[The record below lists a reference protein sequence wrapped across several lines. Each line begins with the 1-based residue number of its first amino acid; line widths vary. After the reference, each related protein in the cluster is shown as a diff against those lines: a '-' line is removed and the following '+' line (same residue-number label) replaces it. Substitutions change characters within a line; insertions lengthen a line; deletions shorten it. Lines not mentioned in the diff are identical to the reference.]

1 MENFNMMSSLN
12 IFNTIIY
19 VIAFYFLIRSIM
31 IIPERQSWVIQ
42 RLGKFNRIAQPGFK
56 LRIPIIESVASKE
69 NLKIQQLDVDV
80 ETKTNDDV
88 FVILKISVQY
98 RIIGNK
104 VYEAFYELDDPHG
117 QIASYIFDEVRAE
130 VPKLPLDDVFA
141 RKDDIA
147 IAVRDNISAQME
159 QYGYKIVKTLI
170 TDINPDE
177 LVKASMNK
185 INAATRE
192 KEAAIQEA
200 EAEKIRIVKRAEAEA
215 DSKRLSGEGI
225 AQQRLEIVRGFK
237 ESVEDF
243 QKALQEVD
251 PQEIMQF
258 VLMTQYFDTLTAI
271 GANENNNTVMVPHT
285 PGGMKDFQQ
294 QIIEG
299 TFIGKELSKTKKS

>member
-1 MENFNMMSSLN
+1 
-12 IFNTIIY
+12 
-19 VIAFYFLIRSIM
+19 M
-31 IIPERQSWVIQ
+31 IIPERESWVIQ
-42 RLGKFNRIAQPGFK
+42 RLGKFNRIARPGFK

-98 RIIGNK
+98 RIINNK

-141 RKDDIA
+141 KKDDIA

-177 LVKASMNK
+177 LVKASMDK

-192 KEAAIQEA
+192 KEAAVQEA

-225 AQQRLEIVRGFK
+225 AKQRLEIVRGFK

-271 GANENNNTVMVPHT
+271 WANENNNTVMVPHT
-285 PGGMKDFQQ
+285 PGGMKDFQN
-294 QIIEG
+294 QIIQG
-299 TFIGKELSKTKKS
+299 TFIGEELAKKKSPK

>member
-1 MENFNMMSSLN
+1 MENYNMMYSLN
-12 IFNTIIY
+12 IFNIIIY
-19 VIAFYFLIRSIM
+19 VIAFYFIIRSIM

-192 KEAAIQEA
+192 KEAAVQEA
-200 EAEKIRIVKRAEAEA
+200 EAEKIKIVKRAEAEA

>member
-1 MENFNMMSSLN
+1 MYSSEFIPIL
-12 IFNTIIY
+12 
-19 VIAFYFLIRSIM
+19 FYILITYFTIRSIM

-42 RLGKFNRIAQPGFK
+42 RLGKFNRIARPGFK

-98 RIIGNK
+98 RIINNK

-141 RKDDIA
+141 KKDDIA

-192 KEAAIQEA
+192 KEAAVQEA

-225 AQQRLEIVRGFK
+225 AKQRLEIVRGFK

-294 QIIEG
+294 QIIQG
-299 TFIGKELSKTKKS
+299 TFIGEELAKKKKS

>member
-1 MENFNMMSSLN
+1 MENYNMMYSLN
-12 IFNTIIY
+12 IFNIIIY

-42 RLGKFNRIAQPGFK
+42 RLGKFNRIAQPGLK

-69 NLKIQQLDVDV
+69 NLRIQQLDVDV

-98 RIIGNK
+98 RVIGNK

-130 VPKLPLDDVFA
+130 VTKLPLDDVFA

-192 KEAAIQEA
+192 KEAAVQEA
-200 EAEKIRIVKRAEAEA
+200 EAEKIKIVKRAEAEA

>member
-1 MENFNMMSSLN
+1 MMYSLN
-12 IFNTIIY
+12 IFNIIIY
-19 VIAFYFLIRSIM
+19 VIAFYFIIRSIM

-192 KEAAIQEA
+192 KEAAVQEA
-200 EAEKIRIVKRAEAEA
+200 EAEKIKIVKRAEAEA

>member
-1 MENFNMMSSLN
+1 MYSADFVPIL
-12 IFNTIIY
+12 FY
-19 VIAFYFLIRSIM
+19 VFVTYFILRSIM

-42 RLGKFNRIAQPGFK
+42 RLGKFNRIARPGFK

-98 RIIGNK
+98 RIINNK

-141 RKDDIA
+141 KKDDIA

-192 KEAAIQEA
+192 KEAAVQEA

-225 AQQRLEIVRGFK
+225 AKQRLEIVRGFK

-285 PGGMKDFQQ
+285 PGGMKDFQN
-294 QIIEG
+294 QIIQG
-299 TFIGKELSKTKKS
+299 TFIGEELAKKKSPK

>member
-1 MENFNMMSSLN
+1 MENYNMMYSLN
-12 IFNTIIY
+12 IFNIIIY
-19 VIAFYFLIRSIM
+19 VIAFYFIIRSIM

-299 TFIGKELSKTKKS
+299 TFIGKELSNSKKS

>member
-1 MENFNMMSSLN
+1 
-12 IFNTIIY
+12 
-19 VIAFYFLIRSIM
+19 M

-42 RLGKFNRIAQPGFK
+42 RLGKFNRIARPGFK

-98 RIIGNK
+98 RIINNK

-141 RKDDIA
+141 KKDDIA

-192 KEAAIQEA
+192 KEAAVQEA

-225 AQQRLEIVRGFK
+225 AKQRLEIVRGFK

-258 VLMTQYFDTLTAI
+258 VLMTHYFDTLTAI

-294 QIIEG
+294 QIIQG
-299 TFIGKELSKTKKS
+299 TFIGEELAKKKKS

>member
-1 MENFNMMSSLN
+1 MGDS
-12 IFNTIIY
+12 
-19 VIAFYFLIRSIM
+19 AIR
-31 IIPERQSWVIQ
+31 
-42 RLGKFNRIAQPGFK
+42 KFNRIARPGFK

-98 RIIGNK
+98 RIINNK

-141 RKDDIA
+141 KKDDIA

-192 KEAAIQEA
+192 KEAAVQEA

-225 AQQRLEIVRGFK
+225 AKQRLEIVRGFK

-285 PGGMKDFQQ
+285 PGGMKDFQN
-294 QIIEG
+294 QIIQG
-299 TFIGKELSKTKKS
+299 TFIGEELAKKKSPK

>member
-1 MENFNMMSSLN
+1 MENYNMMSSLN
-12 IFNTIIY
+12 IFNIIIY

>member
-1 MENFNMMSSLN
+1 MLYLN
-12 IFNTIIY
+12 LVLYSF
-19 VIAFYFLIRSIM
+19 IAFLIFKSIM

-42 RLGKFNRIAQPGFK
+42 RLGKFNRISLPGLK
-56 LRIPIIESVASKE
+56 LKIPFIEDIASKE

-80 ETKTNDDV
+80 ETKTLDDV

-98 RIIGNK
+98 RIISDK
-104 VYEAFYELDDPHG
+104 VYEAFYELDDPHD

-130 VPKLPLDDVFA
+130 VPKLGLDDVFGK
-141 RKDDIA
+141 KDDIA
-147 IAVRDNISAQME
+147 LAVRENISQQME

-185 INAATRE
+185 INAATRD
-192 KEAAIQEA
+192 KEAAFQEA
-200 EAEKIRIVKRAEAEA
+200 EGEKIRIVKKAEAEA

-225 AQQRLEIVRGFK
+225 AAQRLEIVRGFK

-243 QKALQEVD
+243 QKALQDVD

-271 GANENNNTVMVPHT
+271 GANDNNNNVLVPHS

-299 TFIGKELSKTKKS
+299 TFVGKELAKNQKKTSK

>member
-1 MENFNMMSSLN
+1 MIYLNFLFYS
-12 IFNTIIY
+12 IIL
-19 VIAFYFLIRSIM
+19 FLLLKSIM

-42 RLGKFNRIAQPGFK
+42 RLGKFSRISQPGLKFK
-56 LRIPIIESVASKE
+56 IPFIEVIASKE
-69 NLKIQQLDVDV
+69 NLRIQQLDVDV
-80 ETKTNDDV
+80 ETKTLDNV

-98 RIIGNK
+98 RIIDSK

-130 VPKLPLDDVFA
+130 VPKLGLDDVFGK
-141 RKDDIA
+141 KDDIA
-147 IAVRDNISAQME
+147 LAVRGNISSQMG

-185 INAATRE
+185 INAATRD
-192 KEAAIQEA
+192 KEAAYQEA
-200 EAEKIRIVKRAEAEA
+200 EGEKIRIVKRAEAEA

-225 AQQRLEIVRGFK
+225 AAQRLEIVRGFK

-243 QKALQEVD
+243 QKALQDVD

-299 TFIGKELSKTKKS
+299 TFVGKELSKNQNTKK

>member
-1 MENFNMMSSLN
+1 
-12 IFNTIIY
+12 
-19 VIAFYFLIRSIM
+19 M

-42 RLGKFNRIAQPGFK
+42 RLGKFNRIARPGFK

-98 RIIGNK
+98 RIINNK

-141 RKDDIA
+141 KKDDIA

-192 KEAAIQEA
+192 IEAAVQEA

-225 AQQRLEIVRGFK
+225 AKQRLEIVRGFK

-285 PGGMKDFQQ
+285 PGGMKDFQN
-294 QIIEG
+294 QIIQG
-299 TFIGKELSKTKKS
+299 TFIGEELAKKKSPK

>member
-1 MENFNMMSSLN
+1 MENYNMMYSLN
-12 IFNTIIY
+12 IFNIIIY
-19 VIAFYFLIRSIM
+19 VIAFYFIIRSIM

-42 RLGKFNRIAQPGFK
+42 RLGKFNRIAQPGLK

-69 NLKIQQLDVDV
+69 NLRIQQLDVDV

>member
-1 MENFNMMSSLN
+1 MIYIN
-12 IFNTIIY
+12 IFLYSLAI
-19 VIAFYFLIRSIM
+19 FLVLKSVM
-31 IIPERQSWVIQ
+31 IIPERQAWVIQ
-42 RLGKFNRIAQPGFK
+42 RLGKFNRISKPGLK
-56 LRIPIIESVASKE
+56 LKIPFLEVIASKE
-69 NLKIQQLDVDV
+69 
-80 ETKTNDDV
+80 
-88 FVILKISVQY
+88 ILKISVQY
-98 RIIGNK
+98 RVIEDK

-130 VPKLPLDDVFA
+130 VPKLGLDDVFGK
-141 RKDDIA
+141 KDDIA
-147 IAVRDNISAQME
+147 LAVRENISSQMG

-185 INAATRE
+185 INAAMRD
-192 KEAAIQEA
+192 KEAAFQEA
-200 EAEKIRIVKRAEAEA
+200 EGEKIRIVKRAEAEA

-271 GANENNNTVMVPHT
+271 GANDNNNTVMVPHT

-299 TFIGKELSKTKKS
+299 TFVGKELSKNQKKTNK

>member
-1 MENFNMMSSLN
+1 MVSSLN
-12 IFNTIIY
+12 IFNIIIY

-69 NLKIQQLDVDV
+69 NLRIQQLDVDV

>member
-1 MENFNMMSSLN
+1 MYSTEFIPIL
-12 IFNTIIY
+12 
-19 VIAFYFLIRSIM
+19 FYILITYFTIRSIM

-42 RLGKFNRIAQPGFK
+42 RLGKFNRIARPGFK

-98 RIIGNK
+98 RIINNK

-141 RKDDIA
+141 KKDDIA

-192 KEAAIQEA
+192 KEAAVQEA

-225 AQQRLEIVRGFK
+225 AKQRLEIVRGFK

-294 QIIEG
+294 QIIQG
-299 TFIGKELSKTKKS
+299 TFIGEELAKKKKS

>member
-1 MENFNMMSSLN
+1 MENYNMMYSLN
-12 IFNTIIY
+12 IFNIIIY

-42 RLGKFNRIAQPGFK
+42 RLGKFNRISQPGFK

-69 NLKIQQLDVDV
+69 NLRIQQLDVDV

-98 RIIGNK
+98 RVIGNK

-192 KEAAIQEA
+192 KEAAVQEA

>member
-1 MENFNMMSSLN
+1 M
-12 IFNTIIY
+12 
-19 VIAFYFLIRSIM
+19 
-31 IIPERQSWVIQ
+31 
-42 RLGKFNRIAQPGFK
+42 
-56 LRIPIIESVASKE
+56 
-69 NLKIQQLDVDV
+69 
-80 ETKTNDDV
+80 DDV
-88 FVILKISVQY
+88 FGK
-98 RIIGNK
+98 
-104 VYEAFYELDDPHG
+104 
-117 QIASYIFDEVRAE
+117 
-130 VPKLPLDDVFA
+130 
-141 RKDDIA
+141 KDDIA
-147 IAVRDNISAQME
+147 LAVRDNISSQMD

-185 INAATRE
+185 INAAMRD
-192 KEAAIQEA
+192 KEAAFQEA
-200 EAEKIRIVKRAEAEA
+200 EGEKIRIVKRAEAEA

-225 AQQRLEIVRGFK
+225 AAQRLEIVRGFK

-243 QKALQEVD
+243 QKALQDVD

-299 TFIGKELSKTKKS
+299 TFVGKELAKNQKKTSK

>member
-1 MENFNMMSSLN
+1 MIYID
-12 IFNTIIY
+12 IFVYLLIL
-19 VIAFYFLIRSIM
+19 FLVLKSIM

-42 RLGKFNRIAQPGFK
+42 RLGKFSRISQPGLKFK
-56 LRIPIIESVASKE
+56 IPFIEIIASKE
-69 NLKIQQLDVDV
+69 NLRIQQLDVDV
-80 ETKTNDDV
+80 ETKTLDNV

-98 RIIGNK
+98 RIVDSK
-104 VYEAFYELDDPHG
+104 VYEAFYELDDPHA

-130 VPKLPLDDVFA
+130 VPKLGLDDVFA
-141 RKDDIA
+141 KKDNIA
-147 IAVRDNISAQME
+147 LAVRDNITTQMDK
-159 QYGYKIVKTLI
+159 YGYKIVKTLI

-185 INAATRE
+185 INAATRD
-192 KEAAIQEA
+192 KEAAFQEA
-200 EAEKIRIVKRAEAEA
+200 EGEKIRIVKRAEAEA

-258 VLMTQYFDTLTAI
+258 VLMTQYFDTLTSI
-271 GANENNNTVMVPHT
+271 GANENNNTIMVPHS

-299 TFIGKELSKTKKS
+299 TFVGRELSKNKPHKK

>member
-1 MENFNMMSSLN
+1 MLYFNLFLYSL
-12 IFNTIIY
+12 
-19 VIAFYFLIRSIM
+19 IAFLIFKSIM

-42 RLGKFNRIAQPGFK
+42 RLGKFNRISLPGLK
-56 LRIPIIESVASKE
+56 LKIPFIEEIASKE
-69 NLKIQQLDVDV
+69 NLRIQQLDVDV
-80 ETKTNDDV
+80 ETKTLDDV

-98 RIIGNK
+98 RIISEK
-104 VYEAFYELDDPHG
+104 VYEAFYELDDPHD

-130 VPKLPLDDVFA
+130 VPKLSLDDVFSK
-141 RKDDIA
+141 KDDIA
-147 IAVRDNISAQME
+147 LAVRENISQQME

-185 INAATRE
+185 INAATRD
-192 KEAAIQEA
+192 KEAAFQEA
-200 EAEKIRIVKRAEAEA
+200 EAEKIKIVKKAEAEA

-225 AQQRLEIVRGFK
+225 AAQRLEIVRGFK

-243 QKALQEVD
+243 QKALQDVD

-299 TFIGKELSKTKKS
+299 TFVGKELAKNQKKTSK

>member
-1 MENFNMMSSLN
+1 MENYNMMYTMN
-12 IFNTIIY
+12 IFNIIIY
-19 VIAFYFLIRSIM
+19 VIAFYFLLRSIM

-69 NLKIQQLDVDV
+69 NLRIQQLDVDV

-299 TFIGKELSKTKKS
+299 TFIGKELSNSKKL

>member
-1 MENFNMMSSLN
+1 MIYIDIFVYSL
-12 IFNTIIY
+12 IL
-19 VIAFYFLIRSIM
+19 FLLLKSIM

-42 RLGKFNRIAQPGFK
+42 RLGKFSRISQPGLKFK
-56 LRIPIIESVASKE
+56 IPFIEIIASKE
-69 NLKIQQLDVDV
+69 NLRIQQLDVDV
-80 ETKTNDDV
+80 ETKTLDNV

-98 RIIGNK
+98 RIVDSK
-104 VYEAFYELDDPHG
+104 VYEAFYELDDPHA

-130 VPKLPLDDVFA
+130 VPKLGLDDVFA
-141 RKDDIA
+141 KKDNIA
-147 IAVRDNISAQME
+147 LAVRDNITTQMDK
-159 QYGYKIVKTLI
+159 YGYKIVKTLI

-185 INAATRE
+185 INAATRD
-192 KEAAIQEA
+192 KEAAFQEA
-200 EAEKIRIVKRAEAEA
+200 EGEKIRIVKRAEAEA

-258 VLMTQYFDTLTAI
+258 VLMTQYFDTLTSI
-271 GANENNNTVMVPHT
+271 GANENNNTIMVPHS

-299 TFIGKELSKTKKS
+299 TFVGRELSKNKPQKK

>member
-1 MENFNMMSSLN
+1 
-12 IFNTIIY
+12 
-19 VIAFYFLIRSIM
+19 M

-69 NLKIQQLDVDV
+69 NLRIQQLDVDV

-299 TFIGKELSKTKKS
+299 TFIGKELSNSKSHSTLATLTNFHVV

>member
-1 MENFNMMSSLN
+1 MEYINYAFLLLISWL
-12 IFNTIIY
+12 IFKS
-19 VIAFYFLIRSIM
+19 FM

-42 RLGKFNRIAQPGFK
+42 RLGKFNRISQPGFK
-56 LRIPIIESVASKE
+56 LKIPIIESIASKE
-69 NLKIQQLDVDV
+69 NLRIQQLDVDV
-80 ETKTNDDV
+80 ETKTLDDV

-98 RIIGNK
+98 RIIHSK

-130 VPKLPLDDVFA
+130 VPKLGLDDVFSK
-141 RKDDIA
+141 KDDIA
-147 IAVRDNISAQME
+147 LAVRDNISSQME
-159 QYGYKIVKTLI
+159 KYGYKIVKTLI

-185 INAATRE
+185 INAAMRD
-192 KEAAIQEA
+192 KEAAVQEA
-200 EAEKIRIVKRAEAEA
+200 EGEKIRIVKRAEAEA

-243 QKALQEVD
+243 QKALQDVD

-299 TFIGKELSKTKKS
+299 TFVGKELSKNKKK

>member
-1 MENFNMMSSLN
+1 MENYNMMYTMN
-12 IFNTIIY
+12 IFNIIIY
-19 VIAFYFLIRSIM
+19 VIAFYFLLRSIM

-299 TFIGKELSKTKKS
+299 TFIGKELSNSKKL

>member
-1 MENFNMMSSLN
+1 
-12 IFNTIIY
+12 
-19 VIAFYFLIRSIM
+19 M

-42 RLGKFNRIAQPGFK
+42 RLGKFNRIARPGFK

-98 RIIGNK
+98 RIINNK

-141 RKDDIA
+141 KKDDIA

-192 KEAAIQEA
+192 KDAAVQEA

-225 AQQRLEIVRGFK
+225 AKQRLEIVRGFK

-285 PGGMKDFQQ
+285 PGGMKDFQN
-294 QIIEG
+294 QIIQG
-299 TFIGKELSKTKKS
+299 TFIGEELAKKKSPK